1 MIQDYESKRNI
12 QTQGDTATLF
22 FGIKADNV
30 PLKDAIDAESEF
42 TRFLSRVTGKQITTT
57 AKPSETR
64 TIIWITDE
72 TETVKA
78 AASVEEA
85 WQAYR
90 RKFPTSLRSH
100 SAVKNKWLELHKT
113 PAPADKPTDGLQ
125 GGAPTSTKK
134 PEVATV
140 PEKPPVQKKKSK
152 KESNAKNAKVPTWTD
167 EQKALVKGCKTKEE
181 AWEKFKEKYPGQ
193 RNENA
198 VSQRFNI
205 LVKKKGETTSKQ
217 LREAIP
223 PNNDAKVPAAAA
235 TAPPSGQSSD
245 NVITPPPAD
254 NIIGVGDSVKQVSG
268 MKICTGTGK
277 VKRAPQGRQEVLVEF
292 SNGQEWISRNKLQ
305 KVAA

>member
-1 MIQDYESKRNI
+1 MIQDYEVKRNLN
-12 QTQGDTATLF
+12 TSGDTASLF

-30 PLKDAIDAESEF
+30 PLKDAVDAESEF

-64 TIIWITDE
+64 GIIWITDE
-72 TETVKA
+72 TETVKD
-78 AASVEEA
+78 AASVEDA
-85 WQAYR
+85 WQAYH
-90 RKFPTSLRSH
+90 RKFPQSLRSRD
-100 SAVKNKWLELHKT
+100 AVKKKWMELHPK
-113 PAPADKPTDGLQ
+113 PAPADKPADGLQ
-125 GGAPTSTKK
+125 GGAPVSIKK
-134 PEVATV
+134 IEVAIV
-140 PEKPPVQKKKSK
+140 PEKSPVQKKKSK
-152 KESNAKNAKVPTWTD
+152 KEANAKNAKVPAWTD

-181 AWEKFKEKYPGQ
+181 AWEKFKEKYPGH

-205 LVKKKGETTSKQ
+205 LKKKTATSKHSAK
-217 LREAIP
+217 AIP
-223 PNNDAKVPAAAA
+223 PSNDVKQPP
-235 TAPPSGQSSD
+235 TAVTTPPPGQSND
-245 NVITPPPAD
+245 NAVTPPPAD

-277 VKRAPQGRQEVLVEF
+277 VKRAPQGRPEVLVEF

>member
-1 MIQDYESKRNI
+1 MIHDYEVKRNI
-12 QTQGDTATLF
+12 NTSGDNASLF

-30 PLKDAIDAESEF
+30 PLKDAIEAESEF
-42 TRFLSRVTGKQITTT
+42 TRFLNRVTGKQITTT
-57 AKPSETR
+57 AKPSESR

-72 TETVKA
+72 TETVKD
-78 AASVEEA
+78 AASVEDA
-85 WQAYR
+85 WLAYH
-90 RKFPTSLRSH
+90 RKFPSSLRSRD
-100 SAVKNKWLELHKT
+100 AIKKKWFELHKT

-125 GGAPTSTKK
+125 GGAPTETKK
-134 PEVATV
+134 TEAVPM
-140 PEKPPVQKKKSK
+140 PEKPAPTKNRRM
-152 KESNAKNAKVPTWTD
+152 ENAKVPAWTD
-167 EQKALVKGCKTKEE
+167 EQKTLVKGCKTKEE

-198 VSQRFNI
+198 VWQRFNI
-205 LVKKKGETTSKQ
+205 LRKKGTAAPKRLPLHLKKKAVENT
-217 LREAIP
+217 P
-223 PNNDAKVPAAAA
+223 PAPPDPVAAA
-235 TAPPSGQSSD
+235 PSGQNSD

-254 NIIGVGDSVKQVSG
+254 NLIGVGDSVKQVSG